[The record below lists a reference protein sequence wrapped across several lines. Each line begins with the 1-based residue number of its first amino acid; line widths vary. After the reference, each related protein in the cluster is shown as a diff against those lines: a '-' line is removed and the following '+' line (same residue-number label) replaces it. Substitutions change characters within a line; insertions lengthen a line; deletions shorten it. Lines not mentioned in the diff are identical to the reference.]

1 MADPTI
7 DQALNS
13 ASQELNDT
21 SRRLANIKNLPT
33 ILDKSFLNSL
43 SSIHTIEF
51 TKCDSPED
59 ATLYPGKLNTDKKG
73 ENLLTVVSTT
83 EEHLN
88 SIKYQASKMNSTH
101 PVDIVLEYPDPSV
114 GYEELNP
121 NSNPHFLPN
130 PNPVLGKIM
139 SKVENEEYDGVLQR
153 PSQEIDYRALMPD
166 LNAMSM
172 IGDPR
177 WSLGCAMQAVLQEFT
192 PRVDAYKEMLENLGT
207 QVVDDCICN
216 DDGVKIAKAS
226 ANLIKVA
233 TDAASNNQPITL
245 PTTADISFYFETQ
258 KENAFRNHADAFIN
272 YINKCFPLD
281 SWPIREAFFV
291 SVGFFFIKISK
302 YANTVLMTSTGPVNP
317 DGSAVTASPS
327 LTAEDTSNKFFRYYP
342 DQKDYI
348 SQQLGI
354 PLINLEVF
362 TVAMANHRA
371 AADLLK
377 NIPDYTKMSC

>member
-1 MADPTI
+1 
-7 DQALNS
+7 
-13 ASQELNDT
+13 
-21 SRRLANIKNLPT
+21 LANIKNLPT

-59 ATLYPGKLNTDKKG
+59 ANLYPGRLNTDKKG
-73 ENLLTVVSTT
+73 ENLLSVVSTA

-88 SIKYQASKMNSTH
+88 SIKYQAARMNTTH
-101 PVDIVLEYPDPSV
+101 PVDITLEYPDSSL

-130 PNPVLGKIM
+130 PNPALGKLM
-139 SKVENEEYDGVLQR
+139 AKVENEEYDGIQQR
-153 PSQEIDYRALMPD
+153 PSETIDYRSLMPD

-177 WSLGCAMQAVLQEFT
+177 WSLGCAMQSVLQEFM
-192 PRVDAYKEMLENLGT
+192 PKVDAYKEMLENLGT

-226 ANLIKVA
+226 PTLIKVSA
-233 TDAASNNQPITL
+233 EAASSNQPITL
-245 PTTADISFYFETQ
+245 PTTADISSFFESQ
-258 KENAFRNHADAFIN
+258 KESAFRNHADAFIN

-281 SWPIREAFFV
+281 TWPIREAFFV
-291 SVGFFFIKISK
+291 AVGFFFIKISK
-302 YANTVLMTSTGPVNP
+302 SSNTILMTSTGPVNP
-317 DGSAVTASPS
+317 DGTAVSTSPPLS
-327 LTAEDTSNKFFRYYP
+327 AEDTSNKFFRYYP
-342 DQKDYI
+342 DQKDYVCE
-348 SQQLGI
+348 QLGI
-354 PLINLEVF
+354 PLVNLEVF

-371 AADLLK
+371 AADLIK